1 MLMNVVNKCRRDLH
15 GLNSALRIQPAVPT
29 AETEHLCDAV
39 PVMQFVKERPDDIVQ
54 ARTQTATRNDP
65 GARLLR
71 IEKQL
76 RPRPRQFELESRI
89 RADLDSLWDAD
100 FITGRVSFF

>member
-15 GLNSALRIQPAVPT
+15 RLNSARGIEPAVAT
-29 AETEHLCDAV
+29 TKAEYLRDAV
-39 PVMQFVKERPDDIVQ
+39 AVVQLEKKRANYVVQ

-71 IEKQL
+71 IEKQV
-76 RPRPRQFELESRI
+76 RPRPCQFELDPCI
-89 RADLDSLWDAD
+89 GADFDSLRDAD
-100 FITGRVSFF
+100 FITGRVTFF